1 MLQRSCCN
9 TLFFLGVKFIMF
21 SAIKSY
27 LITNDHYLTIFSI
40 FFIFAIAFLFSNNKK
55 RINYKTMFNALA
67 IQFLFA
73 IFILKTNIGHS
84 SFKYLAKG
92 FVKVYSFANKGLEFV
107 FGSLANETG
116 PWGYIFAVKV
126 VAAIIFFGALMSLL
140 HHLKVIQFFVKI
152 ISFLIRPFLKTSGA
166 ETLCAVGNSM
176 LGPTEA
182 PLLVKHYLKGM
193 TESEIFL
200 VMVAGM
206 STINASLIAIYGAMG
221 IPEIH
226 LLAASVI
233 SIPGSIL
240 IAKILVPETGIPQTS
255 SGIKMD
261 DGSKTTANILDA
273 ISVGTTDG
281 LGLALNIGAMLIS
294 FISLIA
300 MVDFLLVKFTSYGFM
315 NPYTLDM
322 VFAKIFSPITYLIG
336 VSKTD
341 SAAAGTLLGQKIV
354 LNEFI
359 AYINF
364 LAENISQRTQ
374 IIMTYALCGF
384 SNFSVIGILIGGVGA
399 LCPEQ
404 RPLLTRLGIKALLGG
419 TLVNLLNAAIAA
431 LLI

>member
-1 MLQRSCCN
+1 
-9 TLFFLGVKFIMF
+9 MF
-21 SAIKSY
+21 SLIRSY
-27 LITNDHYLTIFSI
+27 LLKDDHYLTIVSI
-40 FFIFAIAFLFSNNKK
+40 FFILLIAFIFSNNKK
-55 RINYKTMFNALA
+55 RINYKTIINALG

-73 IFILKTNIGHS
+73 VFILKTSIGHTM
-84 SFKYLAKG
+84 FKHLARG
-92 FVKVYSFANKGLEFV
+92 FVKVYDFANKGLEFV
-107 FGSLANETG
+107 FGNLVDASG

-126 VAAIIFFGALMSLL
+126 VAAIVFFGALMSLL
-140 HHLKVIQFFVKI
+140 QHLGVIQFFVRI
-152 ISFLIRPFLKTSGA
+152 ISFVIRPLLKTSGA
-166 ETLCAVGNSM
+166 ETLAAVGNSM

-182 PLLVKHYLKGM
+182 PLLVKGYLKGM

-206 STINASLIAIYGAMG
+206 STINAALIAIYGAMG
-221 IPEIH
+221 IPELH
-226 LLAASVI
+226 LLTASVM

-240 IAKILVPETGIPQTS
+240 VSKLLVPETGVPETS
-255 SGIKMD
+255 KAIAT
-261 DGSKTTANILDA
+261 DGEKSTSNVLDA
-273 ISVGTTDG
+273 ISVGTSDG
-281 LGLALNIGAMLIS
+281 LNLALNVGAMLIA

-300 MVDFLLVKFTSYGFM
+300 MVDFFLLKFTTHALS
-315 NPYTLDM
+315 NPCTLD
-322 VFAKIFSPITYLIG
+322 FLFGKIFSPITYFIG
-336 VSKTD
+336 VSKAD

-359 AYINF
+359 AYISF
-364 LAENISQRTQ
+364 LGETISQRTQ

-404 RPLLTRLGIKALLGG
+404 RPLLTRLGLKALLGG

>member
-1 MLQRSCCN
+1 
-9 TLFFLGVKFIMF
+9 MF
-21 SAIKSY
+21 NWIKSY
-27 LITNDHYLTIFSI
+27 LVQDDHYLTILSI
-40 FFIFAIAFLFSNNKK
+40 LFIFLIAFIFSNNKK
-55 RINYKTMFNALA
+55 RINYKSMINALI

-73 IFILKTNIGHS
+73 VFILKTNIGYS
-84 SFKYLAKG
+84 TFKYLAKG

-107 FGSLANETG
+107 FGGLVNEAG

-126 VAAIIFFGALMSLL
+126 VAAIVFFGALMSLL

-152 ISFLIRPFLKTSGA
+152 ISFLIRPLLKTSGA

-182 PLLVKHYLKGM
+182 PLLVKNYLKGM

-206 STINASLIAIYGAMG
+206 STLNASLIAIYGAIG

-255 SGIKMD
+255 TGMKMD
-261 DGSKTTANILDA
+261 GTRTTANILDA

-281 LGLALNIGAMLIS
+281 LSLALNIGAMLIS

-300 MVDFLLVKFTSYGFM
+300 MVDFLLVKATSFGLFT

-322 VFAKIFSPITYLIG
+322 VFAKVFSPITYLIG

-341 SAAAGTLLGQKIV
+341 SAVAGTLLGQKIV

-374 IIMTYALCGF
+374 VIMTYALCGM

-404 RPLLTRLGIKALLGG
+404 RPLLTRLGLKALLGG